1 MKKYLT
7 TILLFIANAA
17 SAQTYSVMQWGIDK
31 SASPYKFGSNI
42 SGTWRDLGTLSST
55 GVWTLTPSASGN
67 FANIAELTASYVGDA
82 VQDIFVAG
90 YQSAGDGGGGTYIK
104 VSPSAPAKSWYQQS
118 ADGARWEISAN
129 PARPR
134 QFGAKADNSTND
146 STAFS
151 NMISYC
157 ETKSVTC
164 DIPNY
169 GIGSTY
175 ALGSKI
181 TNTIPINITSDSSAI
196 MRFTNSANAGFVID
210 YRSAGISGTGGLN
223 TIRLPGL
230 YSPATVYSSGNVIYP
245 NYPSSWNPAS
255 RVGDGVTLLGGS
267 RYNVNVNYLLG
278 WNNAVLVKGTYDAGI
293 GGRSPKNV
301 NVSINTIDLSVAGVA
316 IDSGPSSSEQVEGVS
331 INANTIFAKYP
342 VKFVTD
348 GGSSLPILATV
359 SAVEAFTN
367 EANGACFYQTGTL
380 SRSSDININ
389 GCYAGYSSYDSPP
402 GTSTSLTLPYVA
414 GNQSSNGLTTDG
426 NATLGYYGG
435 KYTNIQIGNFDPTSS
450 TRGTALPAAGN
461 VTRIRD
467 VGERNNIQVKYL
479 TNPPLVASTMSTT
492 QGEAN
497 FAGGVGS
504 AAYSKRVYLTATVS
518 SLAAGASQN
527 FYFYHTMFSASD
539 VKPLTVMPMSQFGN
553 PSFITNGLS
562 VSATDNSV
570 SVNRQGIVTF
580 KNNTGSTIAGATY
593 LFWVE
598 VGN

>member
-1 MKKYLT
+1 MKKCLT
-7 TILLFIANAA
+7 AILLIVSTAA

-42 SGTWRDLGTLSST
+42 GGVWRDLGTLSST
-55 GVWTLTPSASGN
+55 GIWTLTPSASGN
-67 FANIAELTASYVGDA
+67 FANVTELTSASIGA
-82 VQDIFVAG
+82 SVQSVFVAG
-90 YQSAGDGGGGTYIK
+90 YQTAGDGGGGTYIK
-104 VSPSAPAKSWYQQS
+104 VSPSATSKPWYQQS

-146 STAFS
+146 ATAFS

-181 TNTIPINITSDSSAI
+181 TNTVPINITSDSSAI
-196 MRFTNSANAGFVID
+196 MRFTNSGNAGFVID
-210 YRSAGISGTGGLN
+210 YRNAGISGTGGTN
-223 TIRLPGL
+223 TINLPGL
-230 YSPATVYSSGNVIYP
+230 YSPATTYTNGNVVYP

-267 RYNVNVNYLLG
+267 RYNVSVNYLLG
-278 WNNAVLVKGTYDAGI
+278 WNNAVLVKGTYDASI

-301 NVSINTIDLSVAGVA
+301 NIYVNTMDLNVSGVA
-316 IDSGPSSSEQVEGVS
+316 IESGPSGSEQVEGIYV
-331 INANTIFAKYP
+331 NVNTNFAKYP
-342 VKFVTD
+342 VRFGTD
-348 GGSSLPILATV
+348 GGSSSPILAVV
-359 SAVEAFTN
+359 SVVEAFTN

-380 SRSSDININ
+380 SRSSDITISS
-389 GCYAGYSSYDSPP
+389 CYAGYSSYDSPP
-402 GTSTSLTLPYVA
+402 GTSTTLTLPYVA

-435 KYTNIQIGNFDPTSS
+435 KYTNILIGNFDPTLSS
-450 TRGTALPAAGN
+450 RGTALPAAGN

-467 VGERNNIQVKYL
+467 VGERNNIQVKYF
-479 TNPPLVASTMSTT
+479 TNPPLVASVMSTT

-504 AAYSKRVYLTATVS
+504 AAYSKRVYLQATVS
-518 SLAAGASQN
+518 SLAAGASQS

-539 VKPLTVMPMSQFGN
+539 VKPVTVIPMSQFGN

-580 KNNTGSTIAGATY
+580 KNNTGNTIAGATY